1 MKINELKPAV
11 TAPEPA
17 WKSQLREFWSH
28 AGDYDQINMQ
38 VLLKMGDLSGAE
50 TLLESWHQQQ
60 MSERKKKKKK
70 SAAKQK
76 FQYGNFGGWFYPG
89 YHNHADSTEGGG
101 DGGGESMFEQTDAAD
116 SIIDRFAQS
125 CAQLLELQSAP
136 EIVLHKDPDWTQQN
150 GTFGRYTA
158 APQRQIELAVS
169 GRHIIDVLRTLAH
182 EMTHAAQDE
191 QAGLPDDAGETGS
204 PWEDE
209 ANAMAGRIMRHW
221 ADQEPEMFAGVELE
235 ENWRQKL
242 GGAAVAAACVAGA
255 PGCATMDPAAIRT
268 VQDIGRTAHTLKN
281 ISRAGAQEELTQRL
295 KDELRRQQ
303 TGRVNESSGY
313 IPVDQSEAQDPRYS
327 MAVTN
332 DIKPGE
338 PQRQAAKMGW
348 KISRAGVPPV
358 LKTNGNR

>member
-70 SAAKQK
+70 PAAKQK

-116 SIIDRFAQS
+116 SIINRFAQS
-125 CAQLLELQSAP
+125 CAELLELQSAP
-136 EIVLHKDPDWTQQN
+136 EIVLHTEPDWTQQN

-158 APQRQIELAVS
+158 GPQRQIELAVS

-221 ADQEPEMFAGVELE
+221 ADQEPEMFAGVDLE
-235 ENWRQKL
+235 ENWR
-242 GGAAVAAACVAGA
+242 
-255 PGCATMDPAAIRT
+255 RT
-268 VQDIGRTAHTLKN
+268 GH
-281 ISRAGAQEELTQRL
+281 
-295 KDELRRQQ
+295 
-303 TGRVNESSGY
+303 VNESSGY
-313 IPVDQSEAQDPRYS
+313 IPVDQKEAQDPRYS

-358 LKTNGNR
+358 LKTNGNQ

>member
-70 SAAKQK
+70 PAAKQK

-116 SIIDRFAQS
+116 SIINRFAQS
-125 CAQLLELQSAP
+125 CAELLELQSAP
-136 EIVLHKDPDWTQQN
+136 EIVLHTEPDWTQQN

-158 APQRQIELAVS
+158 GPQRQIELAVS

-191 QAGLPDDAGETGS
+191 QAGLPNNAGETGS

-221 ADQEPEMFAGVELE
+221 ADQEPEMFAGVDLE
-235 ENWRQKL
+235 ENWR
-242 GGAAVAAACVAGA
+242 
-255 PGCATMDPAAIRT
+255 RT
-268 VQDIGRTAHTLKN
+268 GH
-281 ISRAGAQEELTQRL
+281 
-295 KDELRRQQ
+295 
-303 TGRVNESSGY
+303 VNESSGY
-313 IPVDQSEAQDPRYS
+313 IPVDQKEAQDPRYS

-358 LKTNGNR
+358 LKTNGNQ